1 MNETEE
7 TSTPNKVENNSE
19 TNNIILL
26 MWIGTFF
33 FGFIPSLIIYLVKK
47 DNELIT
53 DQAKEAL
60 NWSITALLGYVIGS
74 LLMFVLIGFLV
85 LPAVGICHLVFCILG
100 AVNASKGIAY
110 RLPFN
115 IRLIK

>member
-1 MNETEE
+1 MSDNEIAIKPNAE
-7 TSTPNKVENNSE
+7 TSNL
-19 TNNIILL
+19 ILL
-26 MWIGTFF
+26 LWLGTLF

-47 DNELIT
+47 DDALVQ

-60 NWSITALLGYVIGS
+60 NWSITVIIGYLAGFILS
-74 LLMFVLIGFLV
+74 LILIGVLV
-85 LPAVGICHLVFCILG
+85 LAAVGILHLVFCILG
-100 AVNASKGIAY
+100 AVNSSKGVPY

>member
-1 MNETEE
+1 MNEGEVS
-7 TSTPNKVENNSE
+7 STE

-33 FGFIPSLIIYLVKK
+33 FGFIPSLIIYLIKK
-47 DNELIT
+47 DNELIQ

-60 NWSITALLGYVIGS
+60 NWSITALLGYVIAWI
-74 LLMFVLIGFLV
+74 LMFVLIGFLV
-85 LPAVGICHLVFCILG
+85 LPAVGLCHLVFCILG
-100 AVNASKGIAY
+100 AVNASKGNNY

-115 IRLIK
+115 LRLIK